1 MQPVV
6 EGNGVGKKRGIG
18 VGGFLLALVTAGALT
33 HVAVR
38 MKGIEVAY
46 DLGRERRA
54 STELEEQRRRLQI
67 EIGMLKD
74 PGRVVTLARDKLK
87 MAPPAA
93 SDIVRVAPGALLAR
107 PAAVPERPA
116 GARADRPAAASALAS
131 NKPKTIKT
139 PASSIV
145 AGPARAQAPSTGPA
159 PSIVP
164 ASPPAIAPPPAI
176 RPAPPPAPTSPP
188 PMVDDNRLE
197 SP

>member
-6 EGNGVGKKRGIG
+6 EGNGFGKKRGIG

-46 DLGRERRA
+46 DLGRERRI

-93 SDIVRVAPGALLAR
+93 GDIIRAAPGAL
-107 PAAVPERPA
+107 
-116 GARADRPAAASALAS
+116 PAAAAITAAAAAA
-131 NKPKTIKT
+131 NDKAAGGKNRPARPTAKT
-139 PASSIV
+139 PATPG
-145 AGPARAQAPSTGPA
+145 AQAAAAAARAPIAPA
-159 PSIVP
+159 P
-164 ASPPAIAPPPAI
+164 A
-176 RPAPPPAPTSPP
+176 
-188 PMVDDNRLE
+188 NNE
-197 SP
+197 SAESE

>member
-1 MQPVV
+1 VQPVV
-6 EGNGVGKKRGIG
+6 EGNGSGKKRGIG

-116 GARADRPAAASALAS
+116 GTRADRPAAGPAPAS
-131 NKPKTIKT
+131 NKTKIVKT
-139 PASSIV
+139 PAPVS
-145 AGPARAQAPSTGPA
+145 APAASVPVSAPPRD
-159 PSIVP
+159 
-164 ASPPAIAPPPAI
+164 PPPAMVPPPAVAPPAK
-176 RPAPPPAPTSPP
+176 RPLPPPAPTVPP
-188 PMVDDNRLE
+188 PMVNDSRLE
-197 SP
+197 NP